1 MSANIATLYIA
12 VVALFTGA
20 TSVIL
25 AHRLYRR
32 YKESDLKFCQLLD
45 LDAMFCGMLVILT
58 ASTFAFCLSLA
69 VIVLSHFK

>member
-1 MSANIATLYIA
+1 MSASIATLYIA
-12 VVALFTGA
+12 AVALFTGA

-25 AHRLYRR
+25 VHRLYRR
-32 YKESDLKFCQLLD
+32 YKESGLKFGQLLD

-58 ASTFAFCLSLA
+58 TSISAFCLSLA